1 MIKYILTIVL
11 FINSIFNLDAQKTPD
26 SEELINRFIQSIQSS
41 AIHSGFS
48 ITSTEKNA
56 LNSQRFSGKLLLKGN
71 QFYLEMEDML
81 VWFNGKT
88 QWVYLKQSNEVSITE
103 PSEEEIAEVNPVAV
117 LTAFKA
123 KSNLRKAN
131 SSNPQNVKIEMTPR
145 KKGESFSKVEAEFV
159 KSGGN
164 LSLIRIHY
172 TNGSKH
178 EIQLNNY
185 RLQSQI
191 PAGSF
196 VFDKSR
202 FKNVIIND
210 LR

>member
-1 MIKYILTIVL
+1 MYKYIFSIVL
-11 FINSIFNLDAQKTPD
+11 FINSICNLSAQKTSD
-26 SEELINRFIQSIQSS
+26 SEELINKFVQSIQTS
-41 AIHSGFS
+41 AIQTGFS

-71 QFYLEMEDML
+71 QFYLEMDDML

-88 QWVYLKQSNEVSITE
+88 QWVYLRQSNEVTITE

-117 LTAFKA
+117 LNAFKS
-123 KSNLRKAN
+123 KSILKKGN
-131 SSNPQNVKIEMTPR
+131 SKNPQNVKIEMTPK

-159 KSGGN
+159 KSNNN
-164 LSLIRIHY
+164 LAIIRIHY
-172 TNGSKH
+172 SNGTKH

-185 RLQSQI
+185 RLQQQI
-191 PAGSF
+191 SAGSF
-196 VFDKSR
+196 VFDRSKY
-202 FKNVIIND
+202 KNVIIND